1 MGKAN
6 LTLKAML
13 GCIIYTMYVN
23 PVPGDGEL
31 LLTARSPPLP
41 QSRNLNVNLARDSPG
56 ERLNVSHAPLKLAGS
71 GDCVDKP
78 VWCE

>member
-31 LLTARSPPLP
+31 FLTAHSPLLP
-41 QSRNLNVNLARDSPG
+41 QS
-56 ERLNVSHAPLKLAGS
+56 
-71 GDCVDKP
+71 
-78 VWCE
+78 